1 LPWKDLNLI
10 NGEYLTMDTNLS
22 IKDEIINIEKDFF
35 KNTSELNFNII
46 KSYIESI
53 KDEYYKADKEKL
65 YKVIEHLKNDT
76 RKNVIKLADSLTKFV
91 EKKESELDRVSKMYD
106 FDKSFGKYIY
116 VAGVDEVGRG
126 PLAGP
131 IAAAAVV
138 LKLNYTEEK
147 DLILGIKDSKKL
159 SAKNR
164 ELLSEII
171 KEKAVSYNIAV
182 LNSSEIDDRGIGW
195 CNNEVLRRAVLGL
208 KVSPDIVLSDG
219 YAVKNLNIHNE
230 FIIKGDA
237 KSASIACASIIAKV
251 YRDNLM
257 KEYSGI
263 YEHYGFENNAGY
275 GTEEHINAIKK
286 FGTCRIHRMSFLKNI
301 I

>member
-1 LPWKDLNLI
+1 MDKNLFA
-10 NGEYLTMDTNLS
+10 E
-22 IKDEIINIEKDFF
+22 KDEIIGIEKGFF
-35 KNTSELNFNII
+35 ENASKLNFNTIKNYIAYVKENYYAIDQEKMDEII
-46 KSYIESI
+46 DY
-53 KDEYYKADKEKL
+53 L
-65 YKVIEHLKNDT
+65 NNDS
-76 RKNVIKLADSLTKFV
+76 RKNIINLGEGLRRFID
-91 EKKESELDRVSKMYD
+91 KKENELIRVRGMYD

-138 LKLNYTEEK
+138 LKLNYDEDKE
-147 DLILGIKDSKKL
+147 LILGIKDSKKL
-159 SAKNR
+159 SPKNR
-164 ELLSEII
+164 EMLSKII
-171 KEKAVSYNIAV
+171 QEKAISYNIAL
-182 LNSSEIDDRGIGW
+182 LNSSEIDDKGIAW

-257 KEYSGI
+257 KEYSNM
-263 YEHYGFENNAGY
+263 YNHYGFENNAGY
-275 GTEEHINAIKK
+275 GTEEHIHAIRK
-286 FGTCRIHRMSFLKNI
+286 FGTCRIHRISFLRNI

>member
-1 LPWKDLNLI
+1 MN
-10 NGEYLTMDTNLS
+10 ENLS
-22 IKDEIINIEKDFF
+22 IGKDKIISLERDL
-35 KNTSELNFNII
+35 SESKFNLNFNTI
-46 KSYIESI
+46 KEYVSYI
-53 KDEYYKADKEKL
+53 KDNYSFNDKEKV
-65 YKVIEHLKNDT
+65 YKTIECLNEDS
-76 RKNVIKLADSLTKFV
+76 RKNVIGLAESLRKFID
-91 EKKESELDRVSKMYD
+91 KKESELVRVKEMYK

-138 LKLNYTEEK
+138 LKLNYEK
-147 DLILGIKDSKKL
+147 DEEIILGVKDSKKL

-164 ELLSEII
+164 ELLSKLI
-171 KEKAVSYNIAV
+171 KEKAVSYNIAL
-182 LNSSEIDDRGIGW
+182 LNSSEIDNRGIAW

-208 KVSPDIVLSDG
+208 KVAPDIVLSDG

-257 KEYSGI
+257 REYSNM
-263 YEHYGFENNAGY
+263 YTHYGFENNAGY
-275 GTEEHINAIKK
+275 GTEEHIQAIKK

>member
-1 LPWKDLNLI
+1 MN
-10 NGEYLTMDTNLS
+10 ENLS
-22 IKDEIINIEKDFF
+22 IGKDKIISIERDLFESKS
-35 KNTSELNFNII
+35 NLNFNTI
-46 KSYIESI
+46 KEYVSYI
-53 KDEYYKADKEKL
+53 KDTYSFTDKEKV
-65 YKVIEHLKNDT
+65 YKTIECLNEDS
-76 RKNVIKLADSLTKFV
+76 RKNVIGLAESLRKFID
-91 EKKESELDRVSKMYD
+91 KKESELVRVKGMYK

-138 LKLNYTEEK
+138 LQLNYDKDEE
-147 DLILGIKDSKKL
+147 LILGVKDSKKL

-164 ELLSEII
+164 ELLSKVI
-171 KEKAVSYNIAV
+171 KEKAVSYNIAL
-182 LNSSEIDDRGIGW
+182 LNSSEIDDRGIAW

-208 KVSPDIVLSDG
+208 KVAPDIVLSDG

-257 KEYSGI
+257 REYSNM
-263 YEHYGFENNAGY
+263 YTHYGFENNAGY
-275 GTEEHINAIKK
+275 GTEEHIQAIKK

>member
-1 LPWKDLNLI
+1 MN
-10 NGEYLTMDTNLS
+10 ENLS
-22 IKDEIINIEKDFF
+22 IGKDKIISLEKDL
-35 KNTSELNFNII
+35 SESKSNLNFNTI
-46 KSYIESI
+46 KEYVSYI
-53 KDEYYKADKEKL
+53 KDNYSFNDKEKV
-65 YKVIEHLKNDT
+65 YKTIECLNEDS
-76 RKNVIKLADSLTKFV
+76 RKNVIGLAESLRKFID
-91 EKKESELDRVSKMYD
+91 KKESELVRVKEMYK

-138 LKLNYTEEK
+138 LKLNYEK
-147 DLILGIKDSKKL
+147 DEEIILGVKDSKKL

-164 ELLSEII
+164 ELLSKLI
-171 KEKAVSYNIAV
+171 KEKAVSYNIAL
-182 LNSSEIDDRGIGW
+182 LNSSEIDDRGIAW

-208 KVSPDIVLSDG
+208 KVAPDIVLSDG

-257 KEYSGI
+257 REYSNM
-263 YEHYGFENNAGY
+263 YTHYGFENNAGY
-275 GTEEHINAIKK
+275 GTEEHIQAIKK

>member
-1 LPWKDLNLI
+1 MN
-10 NGEYLTMDTNLS
+10 ENLS
-22 IKDEIINIEKDFF
+22 IGKDKIISIERDLFESKS
-35 KNTSELNFNII
+35 NLNFNTI
-46 KSYIESI
+46 KEYVSYI
-53 KDEYYKADKEKL
+53 KDNYSFTDKEKVN
-65 YKVIEHLKNDT
+65 KTIECLNEDS
-76 RKNVIKLADSLTKFV
+76 RKNVIGLAESLRKFID
-91 EKKESELDRVSKMYD
+91 KKESELVRVKEMYK

-138 LKLNYTEEK
+138 LKLNYDKDEE
-147 DLILGIKDSKKL
+147 LILGVKDSKKL

-164 ELLSEII
+164 ELLSKVI
-171 KEKAVSYNIAV
+171 KEKAVSYNIAL
-182 LNSSEIDDRGIGW
+182 LNSSEIDDRGIAW

-208 KVSPDIVLSDG
+208 KVAPDIVLSDG

-257 KEYSGI
+257 REYANM
-263 YEHYGFENNAGY
+263 YTHYGFENNAGY
-275 GTEEHINAIKK
+275 GTEEHIQAIKK

>member
-1 LPWKDLNLI
+1 MNTNVANEIEISKMEEDLFENA
-10 NGEYLTMDTNLS
+10 G
-22 IKDEIINIEKDFF
+22 K
-35 KNTSELNFNII
+35 LNFNNI
-46 KSYIESI
+46 KTYAAYIKNNYSEVG
-53 KDEYYKADKEKL
+53 KEKL
-65 YKVIEHLKNDT
+65 YKIIECLNKDT
-76 RKNVIKLADSLTKFV
+76 RKNVVSLAESLGKFI
-91 EKKESELDRVSKMYD
+91 EKNENEISRVKDMYE

-138 LKLNYTEEK
+138 LKLNYKEDN

-159 SAKNR
+159 SSKNR
-164 ELLSEII
+164 EALSNII
-171 KEKAVSYNIAV
+171 KEKAVSYNVAV
-182 LNSSEIDDRGIGW
+182 LNSAEIDDKGIAW

-237 KSASIACASIIAKV
+237 RSASIAAASIVAKV

-257 KEYSGI
+257 REYSGM
-263 YEHYGFENNAGY
+263 YPHYGFENNAGY
-275 GTEEHINAIKK
+275 GTEEHIQAIKK
-286 FGTCRIHRMSFLKNI
+286 LGTCKIHRMSFLRNI
-301 I
+301 V

>member
-1 LPWKDLNLI
+1 MN
-10 NGEYLTMDTNLS
+10 ENLS
-22 IKDEIINIEKDFF
+22 NEKDEIIEIEKDFF
-35 KNTSELNFNII
+35 ENTLKLNFNII
-46 KSYIESI
+46 KNYILYL
-53 KDEYYKADKEKL
+53 KDNYNTIEKEKL
-65 YKVIEHLKNDT
+65 HKIIECLNNDS
-76 RKNVIKLADSLTKFV
+76 RKNVMNLADSLRKFII
-91 EKKESELDRVSKMYD
+91 KKETELTRVKEMYK
-106 FDKSFGKYIY
+106 FDKSFGKFIY

-138 LKLNYTEEK
+138 LKLNYDEDKE
-147 DLILGIKDSKKL
+147 LILGIKDSKKL

-164 ELLSEII
+164 ELLSKII
-171 KEKAVSYNIAV
+171 KEKAVSYNIAL
-182 LNSSEIDDRGIGW
+182 LNSSEIDDRGIAW

-219 YAVKNLNIHNE
+219 YAVKNLNIQNE

-257 KEYSGI
+257 KEYSNI
-263 YEHYGFENNAGY
+263 YAHYGFENNAGY
-275 GTEEHINAIKK
+275 GTEEHIHAIRK
-286 FGTCRIHRMSFLKNI
+286 FGTCKIHRMSFLRNI

>member
-1 LPWKDLNLI
+1 MNR
-10 NGEYLTMDTNLS
+10 NLS
-22 IKDEIINIEKDFF
+22 IEKDEIINIEKDFL
-35 KNTSELNFNII
+35 KNNSKLNSNTIRNYVTYLKENYHVI
-46 KSYIESI
+46 G
-53 KDEYYKADKEKL
+53 KEKL
-65 YKVIEHLKNDT
+65 HKTIEHLNSDS
-76 RKNVIKLADSLTKFV
+76 RKSIMDLAEGLRRFID
-91 EKKESELDRVSKMYD
+91 KKESELARVKKMYD

-131 IAAAAVV
+131 IAAAAVI
-138 LKLNYTEEK
+138 LKLNYDEDE

-159 SAKNR
+159 SPKNR
-164 ELLSEII
+164 ELLSKII
-171 KEKAVSYNIAV
+171 KEKAISCNIAL
-182 LNSSEIDDRGIGW
+182 LNSSEIDDKGIAW

-251 YRDNLM
+251 YRDSLM
-257 KEYSGI
+257 KEYSST
-263 YEHYGFENNAGY
+263 YNHYGFENNSGY
-275 GTEEHINAIKK
+275 GTEEHIHAIRK
-286 FGTCRIHRMSFLKNI
+286 FGTCRIHRMSFLRNI